1 MGVMNLFKKLF
12 PVPAALPSGFYAF
25 TVKCNRCGEII
36 SGRVNL
42 NNDTSMD
49 YEDEREIYFVRK
61 VLIGEGKCFQQIK
74 VELKFDANKQL
85 LEKQIHGGK
94 FVEENR

>member
-1 MGVMNLFKKLF
+1 
-12 PVPAALPSGFYAF
+12 
-25 TVKCNRCGEII
+25 
-36 SGRVNL
+36 
-42 NNDTSMD
+42 MD
-49 YEDEREIYFVRK
+49 YEDKREIYFVRK
-61 VLIGEGKCFQQIK
+61 VLIGEGKCFQQIE